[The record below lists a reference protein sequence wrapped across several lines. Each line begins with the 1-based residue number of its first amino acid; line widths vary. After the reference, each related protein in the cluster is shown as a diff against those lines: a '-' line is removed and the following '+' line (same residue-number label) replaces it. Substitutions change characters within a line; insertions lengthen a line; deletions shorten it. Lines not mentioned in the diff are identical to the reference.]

1 MVRRLLGRAC
11 VASVAVA
18 AAILGGVYAHAAPP
32 PEDGGCFQPQIIG
45 GHDATETY
53 SFMVSLSNGCGGSLV
68 TADWLVTADHCGSA
82 SSGRIGSIYK
92 SSGGEVRSIDRR
104 ITKSGTDLT
113 VMHLSSASAKTPIKM
128 ATANPAAGS
137 TARLL
142 GWGCTSWPSC
152 SQPTT
157 LQEIDL
163 QV

>member
-18 AAILGGVYAHAAPP
+18 AAILGGVYANAAPP
-32 PEDGGCFQPQIIG
+32 PEDGGTFQPQIIG

-92 SSGGEVRSIDRR
+92 SSGGEVRNIDRR

-113 VMHLSSASAKTPIKM
+113 VMHLTQSSTKTPIPL
-128 ATANPAAGS
+128 ATSNPAVGGPI
-137 TARLL
+137 RLI
-142 GWGCTSWPSC
+142 GFGCTSWPSC
-152 SQPTT
+152 SNPS
-157 LQEIDL
+157 
-163 QV
+163 